1 MEDLLNRLIISS
13 KIRYSYI
20 IAYPKI
26 FVQFLN
32 NKFRHIEEFNGNKFD
47 IHLNP
52 LENQES
58 MKYHVYEM
66 SSLVDIEPS
75 ERQRKELIVECL
87 INNKLID

>member
-1 MEDLLNRLIISS
+1 
-13 KIRYSYI
+13 
-20 IAYPKI
+20 
-26 FVQFLN
+26 
-32 NKFRHIEEFNGNKFD
+32 
-47 IHLNP
+47 
-52 LENQES
+52 